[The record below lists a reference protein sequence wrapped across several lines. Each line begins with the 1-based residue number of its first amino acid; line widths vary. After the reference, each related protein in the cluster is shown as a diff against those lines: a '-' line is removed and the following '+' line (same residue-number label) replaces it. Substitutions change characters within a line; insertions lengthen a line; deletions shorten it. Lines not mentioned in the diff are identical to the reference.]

1 MIHVLKSGK
10 KISIEL
16 CFCSILV
23 FGNHLPR
30 VQERHNRKNCHF
42 GALLSRSSSS
52 ILWNRVRNLRN
63 KRSFKI
69 DEAVNVRP
77 FSASPAGFLLRNAVT
92 IFISGRTLKTNQ
104 GVSIHFKILT
114 NFNVDMTLEI
124 HGYFL
129 DKSSH
134 EFTQR
139 EQIF

>member
-1 MIHVLKSGK
+1 MDQ
-10 KISIEL
+10 
-16 CFCSILV
+16 
-23 FGNHLPR
+23 N
-30 VQERHNRKNCHF
+30 
-42 GALLSRSSSS
+42 
-52 ILWNRVRNLRN
+52 
-63 KRSFKI
+63 
-69 DEAVNVRP
+69 VNVGP
-77 FSASPAGFLLRNAVT
+77 FSVLPARFLLRKAVT

-104 GVSIHFKILT
+104 DVSIHFKILT